1 MVVVMQIE
9 LGASDNERQS
19 KGSLDLQPRDFP
31 LRNAAAAFTA
41 FRDSLLFRSFI
52 SLPHPPTWF
61 YSFNFK
67 RYFFF
72 QRLVLISLHSMSFLS
87 LYTIA

>member
-19 KGSLDLQPRDFP
+19 KGSLHLQPRDFP
-31 LRNAAAAFTA
+31 LRNAAAFTA
-41 FRDSLLFRSFI
+41 FRDSLLFCGFI
-52 SLPHPPTWF
+52 SPPHPPTLF

-67 RYFFF
+67 RYLFF
-72 QRLVLISLHSMSFLS
+72 QLLVLISLHSMSFLS
-87 LYTIA
+87 LYTVA